1 MRFYPLGNPYE
12 KNNRGRQCLYVT
24 LLIIFTSLQPIFKK
38 KNLNSNFNMRVWRRA
53 GILWQY
59 KGHGIVGD
67 RIVSLYVP
75 RIKVSPNQIGDTNNK
90 LRMYLFKNLQNCLT
104 LDKGACTGT
113 KSNRDDQRIQY
124 NKRHVSIHILIDR
137 AGNLVCLSKI
147 SWKNMFIHIW
157 SSFFGSR

>member
-1 MRFYPLGNPYE
+1 
-12 KNNRGRQCLYVT
+12 
-24 LLIIFTSLQPIFKK
+24 
-38 KNLNSNFNMRVWRRA
+38 
-53 GILWQY
+53 
-59 KGHGIVGD
+59 
-67 RIVSLYVP
+67 
-75 RIKVSPNQIGDTNNK
+75 
-90 LRMYLFKNLQNCLT
+90 MYLFKNLQNCLT

-157 SSFFGSR
+157 SSSFDQDSMESFKRLENFSYTDVRKGGEHSYTYNKKVDTLKTFKIKYSKNMCKICFFLNLYSCINKREF